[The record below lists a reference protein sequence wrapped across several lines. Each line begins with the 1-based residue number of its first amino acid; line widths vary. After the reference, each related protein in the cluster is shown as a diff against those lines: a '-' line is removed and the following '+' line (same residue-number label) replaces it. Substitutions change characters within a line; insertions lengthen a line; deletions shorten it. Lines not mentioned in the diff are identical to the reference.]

1 MEKINL
7 NGTHHVKT
15 CDLYYGAY
23 LLSSGGKLEA
33 VQVHLDGSKKVYFE
47 FSSPKIQSL
56 AYEYTSGDAMVNVRN
71 LKSSLQHLKDLIYQ
85 KIPQR

>member
-1 MEKINL
+1 MEKAGL
-7 NGTHHVKT
+7 NGAPHVKT

-23 LLSSGGKLEA
+23 LLSSGSKLEA

-47 FSSPKIQSL
+47 FSSPRIQSL
-56 AYEYTSGDAMVNVRN
+56 AQEYTSGGAVVNVRN

-85 KIPQR
+85 KIAR